1 MKISLDWINDYVEI
15 KDIDVDWLVSKF
27 TITTAEIEEVNYI
40 ENDVIIEIDN
50 KSLTNR
56 PDLWCHYG
64 IAREISAI
72 TGRKL
77 KSIDYIKEEQLRD
90 SSKKDFRG
98 RY

>member
-1 MKISLDWINDYVEI
+1 MGVRKMKISLDWINDYVEI

-77 KSIDYIKEEQLRD
+77 KSIDYIKEEQLRVV
-90 SSKKDFRG
+90 KRL
-98 RY
+98 